1 MKKIFNFIKHP
12 LFSGSAIMVLG
23 SNSINLLNYIYHLV
37 IGRMLG
43 PAFYGELAALISLMG
58 LLGIIPG
65 SLSLVIIKY
74 VSGAKNEREVAILIH
89 WLKTKVF
96 KISLIFFIFIIV
108 ISPALASFLHINK
121 LSYLFLI
128 ALASLFAIQT
138 LLNRSILQGLLKF
151 KEMMLSVFLENG
163 AKLLVSVALVYLG
176 FRVGGAMLAFV
187 IAALL
192 GWLFTNHYL
201 KIQTKEESNFSLN
214 LKPMLLFTIQILV
227 QSLAVT
233 SLYSSDLILVKHFF
247 SSHDA
252 GLYASL
258 STLGKIIFF
267 GAGPIGSVM
276 FPIVSQRHAKGLRYK
291 KIFLYSFFATA
302 AISLSILI
310 VYLLFPRFAVNL
322 LYGSAYLE
330 SANLLVWFG
339 IFMTL
344 FTFSSLLINFHLSL
358 NRTKVVVLPLLAAIA
373 QIAAIWFYHQ
383 SLFDVIL
390 VSIIVTALLLVSLL
404 IYSTYG
410 NKFNISNSSRLQ
422 ARGGDS

>member
-1 MKKIFNFIKHP
+1 MKRYFKEVITHP

-23 SNSINLLNYIYHLV
+23 SNSTNFLNYIYHLV

-43 PAFYGELAALISLMG
+43 PSFYGELASLISLIG
-58 LLGIIPG
+58 LLGIIPA

-74 VSGAKNEREVAILIH
+74 VSGAKNETEAAILIH
-89 WLKTKVF
+89 WLKAKVF

-108 ISPALASFLHINK
+108 ISPALASFLHINR

-128 ALASLFAIQT
+128 ALASLFTIQT
-138 LLNRSILQGLLKF
+138 LLNRSILQGLLNF
-151 KEMMLSVFLENG
+151 KEMILSVFVENG
-163 AKLLVSVALVYLG
+163 AKLLISVILVYLG

-187 IAALL
+187 MAAALGFL
-192 GWLFTNHYL
+192 ITNHYL
-201 KIQTKEESNFSLN
+201 NVKSEKTSNISLN
-214 LKPMLLFTIQILV
+214 LKPMFLFTIPVMV

-252 GLYASL
+252 GLYAAL

-276 FPIVSQRHAKGLRYK
+276 FPIISSRHATGLK
-291 KIFLYSFFATA
+291 VNKIFLYSFFATA
-302 AISLSILI
+302 VISLSILI
-310 VYLLFPRFAVNL
+310 VYLLFPGMAINL

-330 SANLLVWFG
+330 SVDLLVWFG
-339 IFMTL
+339 IFMSL
-344 FTFSSLLINFHLSL
+344 FTLSALLMNFHLSQ
-358 NRTKVVVLPLLAAIA
+358 NRTKVVLLPLVAAIA
-373 QIAAIWFYHQ
+373 QIVVIWFYHQ
-383 SLFDVIL
+383 TLFDVVL
-390 VSIIVTALLLVSLL
+390 VSIAVTALLLGSLL

-410 NKFNISNSSRLQ
+410 DKLNINNSSCL
-422 ARGGDS
+422 

>member
-1 MKKIFNFIKHP
+1 
-12 LFSGSAIMVLG
+12 MVLG

-43 PAFYGELAALISLMG
+43 PSFYGELASLISVMG

-74 VSGAKNEREVAILIH
+74 VSGAKNEEEVTSLIRL
-89 WLKTKVF
+89 LKTKIF
-96 KISLIFFIFIIV
+96 QASLIFFIFIII
-108 ISPALASFLHINK
+108 ISPALASFLYINK

-128 ALASLFAIQT
+128 ALASLFSIQT

-151 KEMMLSVFLENG
+151 KEMVFSVFLENS
-163 AKLLVSVALVYLG
+163 AKLVISVALVYLG
-176 FRVGGAMLAFV
+176 FRVGGAMIAFV

-192 GWLFTNHYL
+192 GWLFTSFYI
-201 KIQTKEESNFSLN
+201 KIQSQKESQSSLN
-214 LKPMLLFTIQILV
+214 LKPMLLFTIPVLV

-252 GLYASL
+252 GLYAAL

-276 FPIVSQRHAKGLRYK
+276 FPIVSKRHAKGLNVKRV
-291 KIFLYSFFATA
+291 FLYSFFATTV
-302 AISLSILI
+302 ISLSILI
-310 VYLLFPRFAVNL
+310 VYLFLPRLAVNL

-330 SANLLVWFG
+330 SADLLIWFG
-339 IFMTL
+339 IFMSL
-344 FTFSSLLINFHLSL
+344 FTLSSLLINFHLSL

-373 QIAAIWFYHQ
+373 QIVVIWFYHQ
-383 SLFDVIL
+383 SLFDVII
-390 VSIIVTALLLVSLL
+390 VSIIVTTLLLVSLL

-410 NKFNISNSSRLQ
+410 NKLNIDHSSRL
-422 ARGGDS
+422 